1 MLIVKSSLSKKTLK
15 ELLKKKQQQQ
25 QKHSFQLL
33 LNEAINAHT
42 VSDVSSLLFQTS
54 ALLVMY
60 SGGWEQQAA
69 QAAMD
74 SPVPPSLQEV
84 LLLHSS
90 LRDTQRCVESR
101 AE

>member
-15 ELLKKKQQQQ
+15 ELLKKKKQQ